1 MRTRILAVIITGVC
15 FCAGAVR
22 GEDAQ
27 EQVRRHYQRGEELY
41 QQGKFKESQDEFQ
54 KALELSSRGGPA
66 AVPEDSAA
74 TSEGVSVSEGSSVED
89 LLKDENDRVNMD
101 YTDVPLASILQSFAY
116 TYNLN
121 IVPPKDIKERVTISL
136 KDVTLDEALEAVL
149 TSTGYSYY
157 KKGNLIY
164 VYPSVGPDEASLITS
179 SFSLKYLTASDA
191 QNLLAKSLSPKG
203 DVKVNE
209 VTNSLIIRDYKPVL
223 EKIKELLDEID
234 TPPYQVLIEAK
245 LVDISSSDLQNIGV
259 TYSADYTAPGGFFQ
273 KEDETYEGTDEA
285 KGTGNFP
292 GTSSTLSGGQFKL
305 DTFIMK
311 HWNATAT
318 IDALVQDRKAN
329 ILASPSIATLN
340 GKEARIVIGEKVPYK
355 EKTQTTTGTTETTKF
370 IDVGVTLR
378 VTPRIS
384 PDGNITM
391 NVHPEVSSVS
401 ALLDA
406 GPRITTRE
414 ADVEI
419 RVKDGQTIVIGGLI
433 KNENNRNRSKVPVLG
448 YLPVVGYL
456 FGSLDTNIVQSELA
470 VFITPHIIREKE
482 AKKVMTYRKEE
493 VFVNITGTG
502 ERAMVGVLFEKA
514 QNLENNVGIESRRK
528 DQETRLAEALDL
540 YRTVASQFPGS
551 DRADEALYRAGKL
564 YYKFYRD
571 QKAAKEMFQKLVEDY
586 PRSPYYANSKYIVK
600 VIQRREEKQQ
610 LKKKR

>member
-1 MRTRILAVIITGVC
+1 MKL
-15 FCAGAVR
+15 
-22 GEDAQ
+22 
-27 EQVRRHYQRGEELY
+27 HYQRGEEYY
-41 QQGKFKESQDEFQ
+41 QQGMFKEAQDEFQ
-54 KALELSSRGGPA
+54 KALELNSQADA
-66 AVPEDSAA
+66 ARAENGSTP
-74 TSEGVSVSEGSSVED
+74 SEGAQVDD
-89 LLKDENDRVNMD
+89 LLKTGNDRVDME
-101 YTDVPLASILQSFAY
+101 YSDVPLTVILQSFAS

-136 KDVTLDEALEAVL
+136 KDVTLDEALEAIL

-164 VYPSVGPDEASLITS
+164 IYPSVGPDEASLITS
-179 SFSLKYLTASDA
+179 SFALKYLTASDA

-203 DVKVNE
+203 DVKVND

-223 EKIKELLDEID
+223 EKIKTLLEEID

-245 LVDISSSDLQNIGV
+245 LVDISSTDLQNIGV

-273 KEDETYEGTDEA
+273 KDDETYEGTDEV
-285 KGTGNFP
+285 KGTGNFS
-292 GTSSTLSGGQFKL
+292 GTSSTLTGGQFKL
-305 DTFIMK
+305 DTFLMK

-448 YLPVVGYL
+448 YVPLVGYL
-456 FGSLDTNIVQSELA
+456 FGSLDSNVVQSELA
-470 VFITPHIIREKE
+470 VFITPHIIKE
-482 AKKVMTYRKEE
+482 ADARKVMSYRKEE
-493 VFVNITGTG
+493 VYVNITGTG

-528 DQETRLAEALDL
+528 DQGTRMAEALDM
-540 YRTVASQFPGS
+540 YRTIASQFPGS

-564 YYKFYRD
+564 YYKSFRD
-571 QKAAKEMFQKLVEDY
+571 LKAARETFQKIVDDY
-586 PRSPYYANSKYIVK
+586 PGSPYFASAKYIVK
-600 VIQRREEKQQ
+600 VIQRREEKLQKR
-610 LKKKR
+610 KK